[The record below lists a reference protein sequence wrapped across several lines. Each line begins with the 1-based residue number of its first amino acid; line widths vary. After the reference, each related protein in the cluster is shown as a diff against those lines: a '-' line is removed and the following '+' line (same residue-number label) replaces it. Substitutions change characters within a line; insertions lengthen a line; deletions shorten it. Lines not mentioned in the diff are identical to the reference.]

1 MSIKLEYILKRNKS
15 NLKTFIE
22 KNKLTSYNELVEYC
36 KTRKFIPCTESEY
49 TSVVQVKLEAKNEPK
64 VNREVSETQKPKN
77 VGIVVKN
84 NKIHPSYLTVLTKG
98 KLEEWHILS
107 VVTDN

>member
-49 TSVVQVKLEAKNEPK
+49 TSVVQIKLEAKNEPK
-64 VNREVSETQKPKN
+64 VNREVSETQKPK
-77 VGIVVKN
+77 KRRYRR
-84 NKIHPSYLTVLTKG
+84 KKQQDTSKLPDSSDKG
-98 KLEEWHILS
+98 
-107 VVTDN
+107 